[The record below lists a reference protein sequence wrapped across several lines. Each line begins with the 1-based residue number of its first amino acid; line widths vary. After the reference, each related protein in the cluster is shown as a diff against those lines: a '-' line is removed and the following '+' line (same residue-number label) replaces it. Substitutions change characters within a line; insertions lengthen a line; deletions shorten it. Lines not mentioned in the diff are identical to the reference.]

1 MSEPTKQNLIV
12 PAELAQAILN
22 YLQTR
27 PFNEVHELI
36 TVLVRCQLQPAAVS
50 PPAENGDD

>member
-36 TVLVRCQLQPAAVS
+36 TMLVRCQLQPAAVS
-50 PPAENGDD
+50 PPAEKGDD